1 MLYEVVYTQSYLD
14 VGLCIERNDK
24 FKPKRVL
31 ARASRYSKHINGSND
46 REYGGVEAITWI
58 NTGVFLSKDEWRNI
72 SYDKDTDQI
81 LRELGIEKKV
91 YLENEKEYEDI
102 IMEEKKINIVTV
114 RWWDGYKEDFRV
126 TEIRFGSD
134 LLWMRLEDGN
144 NRHIPLRMVRW
155 FGTSIESHQNTGM

>member
-1 MLYEVVYTQSYLD
+1 MSLSLKQD
-14 VGLCIERNDK
+14 VLNA
-24 FKPKRVL
+24 V
-31 ARASRYSKHINGSND
+31 
-46 REYGGVEAITWI
+46 VEA
-58 NTGVFLSKDEWRNI
+58 
-72 SYDKDTDQI
+72 
-81 LRELGIEKKV
+81 ELVKKRKV
-91 YLENEKEYEDI
+91 KN
-102 IMEEKKINIVTV
+102 MEEKKINIVTV